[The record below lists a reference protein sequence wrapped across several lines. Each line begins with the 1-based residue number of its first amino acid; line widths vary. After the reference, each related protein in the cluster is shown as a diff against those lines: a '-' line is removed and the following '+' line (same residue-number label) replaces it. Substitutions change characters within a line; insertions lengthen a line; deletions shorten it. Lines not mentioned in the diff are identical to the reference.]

1 MTQLG
6 SGLAVHFV
14 PFAGREPLQR
24 WRERKLTDKCQ
35 STTAIYSFQQLR
47 QYTFSNPFFNLT
59 PEALNC
65 ITILANLHKCMLRI
79 ESKYRSQEILQE
91 DASSIEQ
98 KSPLRQIVSKAC
110 AGWSKYNR
118 CWENPPIR
126 AGITEFSINNVR
138 IVALKSVAVRQHCQ
152 PLNY

>member
-1 MTQLG
+1 MLATATESCCFWNADCWMYPAFRPWFLLSVG
-6 SGLAVHFV
+6 SPSGIHIVSPILHVEYISA
-14 PFAGREPLQR
+14 
-24 WRERKLTDKCQ
+24 
-35 STTAIYSFQQLR
+35 
-47 QYTFSNPFFNLT
+47 
-59 PEALNC
+59 NC
-65 ITILANLHKCMLRI
+65 ITSLANLHKCMLRI

-98 KSPLRQIVSKAC
+98 KSPLRQIVSEAC

-126 AGITEFSINNVR
+126 AGITEFSTNNVR